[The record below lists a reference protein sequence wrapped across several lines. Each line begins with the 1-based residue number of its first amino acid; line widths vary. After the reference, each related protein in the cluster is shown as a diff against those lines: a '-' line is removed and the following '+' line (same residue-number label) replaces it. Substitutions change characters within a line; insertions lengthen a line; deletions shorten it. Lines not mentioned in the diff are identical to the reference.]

1 MELIVFLG
9 FILLFAA
16 GGIDFDDW
24 GD

>member
-1 MELIVFLG
+1 MEIIVFLG